1 MRRGG
6 GVAGE
11 HFSPR
16 LGRGGSHFRF
26 RSAEF
31 RDGRS
36 GSGGGYPTSVLPA
49 QLLAREAAL
58 LVHLSDH
65 VGDTELAAEDV
76 HSERDL
82 PDHHGPVSL
91 LPAEP
96 AALAELHQAQSVVQ
110 RLFCQGTAVRRKAR
124 YEFNYYYYYYYY

>member
-16 LGRGGSHFRF
+16 LGRGGCHFRF
-26 RSAEF
+26 RFAEF

-36 GSGGGYPTSVLPA
+36 GGGGGGGDPTSVLPA

-82 PDHHGPVSL
+82 PDHHGPVPL

-96 AALAELHQAQSVVQ
+96 AALAELHPAQSVVQ
-110 RLFCQGTAVRRKAR
+110 RLFRQGATVRRKTR
-124 YEFNYYYYYYYY
+124 YEFNRM